1 MHKRLVKG
9 SKIQYAISIVSI
21 VKKVG
26 TSHLDNYRPKKRR
39 WWLWAILL
47 IIVVI
52 IGWYLVSLIAA
63 YNNATT
69 GNDTANQALK
79 QNDQGKYNP
88 INVLLLGTN
97 ANLSDSIIVASID
110 PETKT
115 VSMLSVPRDLYIDDA
130 QYGKFKINEIHSYA
144 ESAGGKTK
152 GNGAKKLKEVV
163 SEKLGIPIHYFVR
176 VDFDGFKKIVD
187 SIGGIEINV
196 ESTLNDT
203 EYPCDNDPTKSC
215 GFTIKAGPQ
224 HMNGT
229 TALKYTRCRKG
240 NCGSDFGR
248 AKRQQE
254 VISAIRTKALSAQ
267 VLANPK
273 KVTDLIS
280 ALGSHML
287 MDISATEMT
296 QAISVAR
303 ALGNPTMRTYVF
315 SEDNLVKG
323 AMVNGKS
330 YQVPTAGTTDFSEIQ
345 AFAQAY
351 IQQPRIV
358 LEKPTIMVRQGSAT
372 KATVAK
378 VVSHLEWAG
387 FTVTTATQADPTTT
401 LTTLYSDANNKP
413 TSSDYLKTTYKVTP
427 KKGTSGLS
435 TTTAPTPKP
444 SASPSASPTIESTA
458 TTTPATADYELII
471 GSDIAKILKE
481 SKPLEDDADGQDP
494 LQSPPAETTY
504 LQGAHAAAAILP

>member
-1 MHKRLVKG
+1 MRERLVKA
-9 SKIQYAISIVSI
+9 SKIQYAKFIVSI

-39 WWLWAILL
+39 WWLWAILF
-47 IIVVI
+47 IIVAI
-52 IGWYLVSLIAA
+52 IGWYLVSLIMA

-69 GNDTANQALK
+69 GNDSGNEALK
-79 QNDQGKYNP
+79 QNAQGKYNP

-130 QYGKFKINEIHSYA
+130 EYGKLKINEVHSYA

-187 SIGGIEINV
+187 SIGGIDITV

-215 GFTIKAGPQ
+215 GFTIKAGQQ

-280 ALGSHML
+280 ALGTHIL
-287 MDISATEMT
+287 MDFSATEMT

-330 YQVPTAGTTDFSEIQ
+330 YQVPVAGTTDYSELQ
-345 AFAQAY
+345 VFAQAY
-351 IQQPRIV
+351 LQQPRII
-358 LEKPTIMVRQGSAT
+358 LEKPTILVRQGSAT
-372 KATVAK
+372 KATVTKIAK
-378 VVSHLEWAG
+378 HLEWAG
-387 FTVTTATQADPTTT
+387 FTVTTAIESDPTTT
-401 LTTLYSDANNKP
+401 LTTLYSDSSSKP
-413 TSSDYLKTTYKVTP
+413 TSSEYLKSTYKVTP
-427 KKGTSGLS
+427 KKGVSGLS
-435 TTTAPTPKP
+435 TEAAPTPKP
-444 SASPSASPTIESTA
+444 SASPSTESSA
-458 TTTPATADYELII
+458 TSGAADYELII

-481 SKPLEDDADGQDP
+481 SKPLEDDADGQDL
-494 LQSPPAETTY
+494 LQSPPADTTY
-504 LQGAHAAAAILP
+504 LQGAPTVAIHP